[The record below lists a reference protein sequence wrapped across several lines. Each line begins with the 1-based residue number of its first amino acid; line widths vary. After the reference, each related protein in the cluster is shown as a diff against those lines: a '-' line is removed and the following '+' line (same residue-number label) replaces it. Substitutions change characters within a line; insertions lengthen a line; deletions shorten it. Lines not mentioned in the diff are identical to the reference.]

1 MHPNDGRVV
10 SNFVVQALR
19 NEPITVFGDGQQT
32 RSFCYVD
39 DLVEGLVRL
48 METAPEIT
56 GPINLG
62 NPNELTVLELAE
74 MVRDLTGSKSD
85 IVFRD
90 LPQDDPIRRNPDISQ
105 AKAVLGWEPKTPVK
119 DGLLRTIAYFEKLI

>member
-1 MHPNDGRVV
+1 M
-10 SNFVVQALR
+10 
-19 NEPITVFGDGQQT
+19 
-32 RSFCYVD
+32 
-39 DLVEGLVRL
+39 RL

-62 NPNELTVLELAE
+62 NPHEFTVLELAE
-74 MVRDLTGSKSD
+74 MIRELTGSKSD

-90 LPQDDPIRRNPDISQ
+90 LPQDDPTRRRPDISQ

-119 DGLLRTIAYFEKLI
+119 DGVLRTIAYFEKLV